1 MMLHDI
7 EQFDNDNAE
16 ALRGLWFIGDVHGE
30 FKWVARALES
40 AKQAPDW
47 LVFLGDLD
55 VDKPLRECLA
65 PMLRYFPKTQ
75 VALIFGNHD
84 GDSHQKFENFSDHA
98 PAILLHGQVTELNGI
113 KVAGLGGNFM
123 GRVWDPDS
131 HSGLSSFKNKHEAM
145 NQGAFQHRGGQR
157 PWPGYHA
164 AIYPDDV
171 EHLSTLRAD
180 ILVTHEAPSCHKYG
194 FAELD
199 KLARSMRVV
208 RSFHGHHHDDMSDE
222 YALKRDELGFDA
234 RAVNFLAIKNGLG
247 EIVYPGPKKWQP

>member
-1 MMLHDI
+1 MLIRDF
-7 EQFDNDNAE
+7 EQFDKNNAE
-16 ALRGLWFIGDVHGE
+16 ALRGLWFLGDVHGE
-30 FKWVARALES
+30 FKWVARALEA
-40 AKQAPDW
+40 AKKAPDW
-47 LVFLGDLD
+47 IVFLGDLD
-55 VDKPLRECLA
+55 VDRPLRECLA
-65 PMLRYFPKTQ
+65 PMLRDFPQTK
-75 VALIFGNHD
+75 VALIHGNHD
-84 GDSHQKFENFSDHA
+84 ADSYERWENFMDHA
-98 PAILLHGQVTELNGI
+98 PATWLHGQVVELNGI

-123 GRVWDPDS
+123 GRTWMPDS
-131 HSGLSSFKNKHEAM
+131 ASGPSFRNKDKAM

-171 EHLSTLRAD
+171 EHLAKQRAD

-199 KLARSMRVV
+199 KLSRSMRVV

-234 RAVNFLAIKNGLG
+234 KAVNFLAIKNGLG